1 LTHASDFPS
10 YDETSDSLVTE
21 PDDDILAA
29 DISEDIHSADVDSA
43 DADSA
48 DVDSANVDTADVDS
62 ADVDSS
68 AIDPSQTEDT
78 SSNEL
83 EPHNPLSPSSEFN
96 DEPK

>member
-43 DADSA
+43 N
-48 DVDSANVDTADVDS
+48 VDSANVDS
-62 ADVDSS
+62 ANVDSS